1 MQNFEFYSSYSPT
14 GSHDYYLKV
23 QANDGGTPSLSSH
36 VIVAINVT
44 DANDNVPT
52 FNQKEYSAVIRE
64 NAQIGEKVIE
74 IIATDGDSP
83 QFGTITYELRS
94 LGGGPVSRSRSHQ
107 NSQSSNTFE
116 IAPTDGTIRLK
127 SPLDREKTSTYV
139 LEVHAKDN
147 GKPPLSAKT
156 LVSIE
161 VTDSNDNPPVFS
173 KNNYTAVVQ
182 VCGRLTLSLSLRL
195 T

>member
-1 MQNFEFYSSYSPT
+1 MKDFISKLNENWLKFSVWHFLEFSTVRHFELFFSPT

-94 LGGGPVSRSRSHQ
+94 LGGGPVRSISQ
-107 NSQSSNTFE
+107 NPTSNNFE
-116 IAPTDGTIRLK
+116 IAVEDGTIRFVLSKKSDNLK
-127 SPLDREKTSTYV
+127 NIFVGLETSQKHGGECRT
-139 LEVHAKDN
+139 KRP
-147 GKPPLSAKT
+147 KLS
-156 LVSIE
+156 
-161 VTDSNDNPPVFS
+161 
-173 KNNYTAVVQ
+173 NY
-182 VCGRLTLSLSLRL
+182 
-195 T
+195 